1 MNDFFKYC
9 IYLFSSCVWGVLI
22 ILVVYDICQLE
33 IRLAKLE
40 AELITPQEVAP
51 PEEKTTNDKIVD
63 LLEDIRDLCYIRSNP

>member
-1 MNDFFKYC
+1 MDDFFKYYLCFC
-9 IYLFSSCVWGVLI
+9 IGFVA
-22 ILVVYDICQLE
+22 LVHIFFLGRDIGQLE